1 MVPDNLIKNQYNNE
15 LMAFG
20 FPAYHE
26 AKIGLNI
33 PREEVMGFM
42 EPIIGSL
49 SWSIRE
55 YSQNHMLIS
64 SKVGMKSWGEKIRI
78 TILPSGILQIRS
90 ECSLPTQCFDWGKNK
105 KNVNR
110 LLVAINLMK

>member
-1 MVPDNLIKNQYNNE
+1 MVQDNLIKNQYIKT

-26 AKIGLNI
+26 ARIELGI

-42 EPIIGSL
+42 EPIIESL

-55 YSQNHMLIS
+55 YSQDQMLIS
-64 SKVGMKSWGEKIRI
+64 SKVSIKSWGEKIRV
-78 TILPSGILQIRS
+78 TILPSGFLQIRS
-90 ECSLPTQCFDWGKNK
+90 ECSLPTQCIDWGKNK

-110 LLVAINLMK
+110 LLVAINSMK